1 MVALIACLLPALSR
15 LYLQLL
21 QKISKEYL
29 RYYRTGKYLCNSK
42 TYACVQLRI
51 LMKSLGILVQSIASQ
66 SNVPEIRGAKDIKKK
81 KKQKTR
87 TDSVLPNKYTDPDS
101 LLPAASKYGL

>member
-81 KKQKTR
+81 KPR

>member
-81 KKQKTR
+81 KT
-87 TDSVLPNKYTDPDS
+87 TD
-101 LLPAASKYGL
+101 G